1 MYISILWH
9 KVAKSLM
16 IFFYQRMLS
25 SLIDSNIALN
35 QIKFVENSAKMLTTL
50 GLYPRVVSVWCVKLD
65 LGCIVR

>member
-35 QIKFVENSAKMLTTL
+35 QIVENSAKMFTTL
-50 GLYPRVVSVWCVKLD
+50 GMYHRVVSVWCVK
-65 LGCIVR
+65 